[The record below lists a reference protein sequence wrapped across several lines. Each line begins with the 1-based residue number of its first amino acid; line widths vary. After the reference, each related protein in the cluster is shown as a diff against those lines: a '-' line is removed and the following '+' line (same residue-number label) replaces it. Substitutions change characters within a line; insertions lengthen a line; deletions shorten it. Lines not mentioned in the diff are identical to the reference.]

1 MKKLAWRIIMS
12 NHNKELDERGTWV
25 IDFTEKK
32 ITQQLTEEQIE
43 EIKKEFNSLLLEEK
57 MGVLAFLLLMV
68 IYGLRIIKVIPN
80 EYFN

>member
-1 MKKLAWRIIMS
+1 MS

-43 EIKKEFNSLLLEEK
+43 EIKKGDKILWIPGTRKVFSLDSKQAEK
-57 MGVLAFLLLMV
+57 
-68 IYGLRIIKVIPN
+68 
-80 EYFN
+80 YFNYKKGATK